1 MKGTVKWFS
10 LDRGYGFIT
19 SESGEDHYF
28 NDQSVNGVALPSN
41 GDSVSFESKIGNKG
55 RRASNVVIT
64 AKVAPKRSRTISRSR
79 YIDRNSNKT
88 DDRIECPGCGKKIVP
103 RLIISDGEP
112 HHSVCPYCA
121 ETVKHFKWCFIA
133 TAVYGDNSC
142 YEVRSLRSFR
152 DEKLQM
158 SILGRHFIKL
168 YYLVS
173 PPIAVWL
180 LGKPKLSSYIRAFLD
195 IMIKHIT
202 KK

>member
-10 LDRGYGFIT
+10 LEKGYGFIT

-28 NDQSVNGVALPSN
+28 NVQGVNGVDLPST

-55 RRASNVVIT
+55 LRASNVVIT
-64 AKVAPKRSRTISRSR
+64 AKVARRRSSTISR
-79 YIDRNSNKT
+79 NSDKI
-88 DDRIECPGCGKKIVP
+88 DDRIKCPNCGKKIIP
-103 RLIISDGEP
+103 RLIISQGEP
-112 HHSVCPYCA
+112 DYSVCPYCA
-121 ETVKHFKWCFIA
+121 TTIKNFKACFIA

-152 DEKLQM
+152 DEKLQTN
-158 SILGRHFIKL
+158 ILGRCLVKF

-173 PPIAVWL
+173 PPIAAWL
-180 LGKPKLSSYIRAFLD
+180 VGKPKLSSYIRVFLD
-195 IMIKHIT
+195 AAIKHIT